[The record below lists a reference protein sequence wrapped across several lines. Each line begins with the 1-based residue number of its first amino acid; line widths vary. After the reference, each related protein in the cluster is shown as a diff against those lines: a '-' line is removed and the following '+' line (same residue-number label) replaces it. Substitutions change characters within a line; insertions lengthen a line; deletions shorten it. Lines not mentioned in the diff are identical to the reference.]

1 MNISAELTDEPILQE
16 IGDRLARTRLER
28 NLTQANLA
36 KTAGISKRTL
46 ERLES
51 GAASTQLT
59 TFIRVC
65 RGLGLLQRFD
75 TFLPK
80 PLASPVEQVKLHG
93 RKRKRASGTRTEK
106 TVNKKWTW
114 GESS

>member
-1 MNISAELTDEPILQE
+1 MNIKDEFSDELVLQE
-16 IGDRLARTRLER
+16 MGERLARTRLER

-51 GAASTQLT
+51 GAGSTQLT
-59 TFIRVC
+59 TFIKVC
-65 RGLGLLQRFD
+65 RALGLLQRFD

-80 PLASPVEQVKLHG
+80 PPASPVQQLKLHG
-93 RKRKRASGTRTEK
+93 RKRKRASGTRIEK
-106 TVNKKWTW
+106 TRNKKWTW

>member
-1 MNISAELTDEPILQE
+1 MNIRSEFSDDLILQE
-16 IGDRLARTRLER
+16 TGKRLARTRLER

-65 RGLGLLQRFD
+65 RALGLLPRFD
-75 TFLPK
+75 TFIPK

-93 RKRKRASGTRTEK
+93 RKRKRASGTRVEK
-106 TVNKKWTW
+106 NSHKKWTW

>member
-1 MNISAELTDEPILQE
+1 MNIRSEFSDELILQE
-16 IGDRLARTRLER
+16 MGERLARTRLER

-36 KTAGISKRTL
+36 KSAGISKRTL

-65 RGLGLLQRFD
+65 RALGLLQRFD
-75 TFLPK
+75 TFIPM
-80 PLASPVEQVKLHG
+80 PLASPVEQLKLRG
-93 RKRKRASGTRTEK
+93 RKRKRASGTRVEK
-106 TVNKKWTW
+106 NAHKKWTW

>member
-1 MNISAELTDEPILQE
+1 MNIRPEFSDELVLQE
-16 IGDRLARTRLER
+16 IGERLARTRLEG

-65 RGLGLLQRFD
+65 RALGLLERFD
-75 TFLPK
+75 MFLPK

-93 RKRKRASGTRTEK
+93 RKRKRASGIRTEK
-106 TVNKKWTW
+106 TSNKKWTW

>member
-1 MNISAELTDEPILQE
+1 MNIRPELTDELVLQE
-16 IGDRLARTRLER
+16 IGDRLAHTRLER
-28 NLTQANLA
+28 NLTQAKLA
-36 KTAGISKRTL
+36 DTAGISKRTL

-65 RGLGLLQRFD
+65 RALGLLQRFD

-80 PLASPVEQVKLHG
+80 PLASPVEQVKMQG
-93 RKRKRASGTRTEK
+93 RKRKRASGRRVEK

>member
-1 MNISAELTDEPILQE
+1 MNIRPEFSDELVLQE
-16 IGDRLARTRLER
+16 VGARLARTRLER
-28 NLTQANLA
+28 NLTQAKLA
-36 KTAGISKRTL
+36 DTAGISKRTL

-65 RGLGLLQRFD
+65 RALGLLQRFD

-80 PLASPVEQVKLHG
+80 PIASPVEELRLHG
-93 RKRKRASGTRTEK
+93 RKRKRASGTRVEK

>member
-1 MNISAELTDEPILQE
+1 MNIRPEFSDELILKE
-16 IGDRLARTRLER
+16 TGERLARTRLEQ

-75 TFLPK
+75 TFIPK

-93 RKRKRASGTRTEK
+93 RKRKRASGTRVEK
-106 TVNKKWTW
+106 TFNKKWTW

>member
-1 MNISAELTDEPILQE
+1 MNIRPEFSDEVVLQE
-16 IGDRLARTRLER
+16 IGERLARTRLER
-28 NLTQANLA
+28 NLTQASLA

-65 RGLGLLQRFD
+65 RALDLLQRFD
-75 TFLPK
+75 TFLPM

-93 RKRKRASGTRTEK
+93 RKRKRASGTRIEK
-106 TVNKKWTW
+106 TRNKKWTW

>member
-1 MNISAELTDEPILQE
+1 MNIRPEFSDELVVQE
-16 IGDRLARTRLER
+16 VGERLARTRLEQ

-65 RGLGLLQRFD
+65 RALGLLQRFD

-106 TVNKKWTW
+106 TLNRKWTW

>member
-1 MNISAELTDEPILQE
+1 MNIRSELSDQPILQE
-16 IGDRLARTRLER
+16 IGERLARTRLER

-65 RGLGLLQRFD
+65 RALSLLQRFD

-80 PLASPVEQVKLHG
+80 PLASPVEQVKLQG
-93 RKRKRASGTRTEK
+93 RKRKRASGIRTEK
-106 TVNKKWTW
+106 TLKKKWTW
-114 GESS
+114 GE